1 VTEIPRIEPAVGQT
15 ADRDQETARLL
26 MRGDHEGLRRLLVDH
41 AGKVLALLRKE
52 FLRVLDFQEIED
64 AVAQASTR
72 AWRSGSRFD
81 PSRGSL
87 GAWFFTIAR
96 NCARRVLETK
106 GRHATLSLVE
116 DLDSTATAVAARA
129 DDAAPDRAMAA
140 DSFLADVRR
149 CIEALA
155 PQQRAVLMADFAAGG
170 MASNDELAT
179 QLGTTKN
186 SIYVSR
192 NNGRRNL
199 RAAMAKLG
207 HTFDGTSAAALR
219 EWQ

>member
-1 VTEIPRIEPAVGQT
+1 VTEIPRIEPTVGQA

-64 AVAQASTR
+64 AGVQSSAR

-87 GAWFFTIAR
+87 GGWFFAIAR

-106 GRHATLSLVE
+106 GKHATLSLVE
-116 DLDSTATAVAARA
+116 DLDSTANAVMARS
-129 DDAAPDRAMAA
+129 DDAAPDKAMAT

-155 PQQRAVLMADFAAGG
+155 PQQRAVLMAD
-170 MASNDELAT
+170 DVAT
-179 QLGTTKN
+179 SLGTSKN